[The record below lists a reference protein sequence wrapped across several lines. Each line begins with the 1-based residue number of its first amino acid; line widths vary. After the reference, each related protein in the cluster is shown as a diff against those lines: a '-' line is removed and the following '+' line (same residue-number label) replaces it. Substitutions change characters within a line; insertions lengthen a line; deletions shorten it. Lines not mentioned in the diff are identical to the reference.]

1 VQIHATV
8 RLRILLDALFP
19 TALTMKLATLALFFM
34 LSLFFVSALDQQK
47 QAEDPS
53 MKVLED
59 DEEEEAYPFDEEDY
73 EEENADAADRAT
85 KNRDLGYGY
94 GYNSGY
100 HRSYG
105 GYAGHSYSYGSHHYT
120 RPAVVYHEPRVVRRY
135 YNYYRGRS
143 KGKGRS

>member
-1 VQIHATV
+1 
-8 RLRILLDALFP
+8 
-19 TALTMKLATLALFFM
+19 MKLATLALFLM
-34 LSLFFVSALDQQK
+34 LSLCFVSALDQQK
-47 QAEDPS
+47 QGEDPS

-59 DEEEEAYPFDEEDY
+59 DEEEEAYPFYEEDY

-94 GYNSGY
+94 N
-100 HRSYG
+100 G
-105 GYAGHSYSYGSHHYT
+105 GYRSSYSSYRSNGGYGGHSYSYGSHYT